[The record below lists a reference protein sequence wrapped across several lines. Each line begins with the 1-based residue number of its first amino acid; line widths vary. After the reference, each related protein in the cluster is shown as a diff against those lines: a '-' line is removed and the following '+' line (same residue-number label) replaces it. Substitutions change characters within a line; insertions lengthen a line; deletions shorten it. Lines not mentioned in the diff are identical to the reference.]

1 MLFSV
6 GYVIVGVGLCGE
18 MWLVHG
24 IPDQRIFPV
33 GGVGDF
39 RNIAWQA

>member
-1 MLFSV
+1 MSDASIFSLRAILVMLFSV

-24 IPDQRIFPV
+24 IPV
-33 GGVGDF
+33 GVS
-39 RNIAWQA
+39 

>member
-24 IPDQRIFPV
+24 ILV
-33 GGVGDF
+33 GVL
-39 RNIAWQA
+39 